1 MKWIWIL
8 ILMTRTRY
16 RGCGRN
22 SRRAIA
28 SAISLNRLIIKIDEG
43 RYWYRIDAFLEMFL
57 SDQPTAMFE
66 MTGEF

>member
-28 SAISLNRLIIKIDEG
+28 SAISLNRVIIKIDEV
-43 RYWYRIDAFLEMFL
+43 RPSLNFWARNPAK
-57 SDQPTAMFE
+57 S
-66 MTGEF
+66 